1 MNGNVDDRQPAEL
14 PPTQH
19 IPADQVIRQLSAF
32 GQHRIDGLS
41 AVKILILGVMGG
53 AFITA
58 GALFSVLLGS
68 GFESPGARL
77 LVEGFG
83 FSVGFFFVVLSE
95 AALFTEANVVMPATL
110 LAGASPAG
118 RVMRFWGLALL
129 GNLLGAIV
137 LGWAIHTAQT
147 YPAAVDELLA
157 EIVAFKMSYRDV
169 GGVEGW
175 LQLMLSG
182 VLANWL
188 VGMAAFFATM
198 GRTIIGKY
206 IPVFLAVALFVAAG
220 FQHSPANMG
229 YFSLSIVAGGDP
241 GWGSALAWN
250 LIPVGI
256 GNVLGGTLLVALPF
270 WLVYGRER

>member
-1 MNGNVDDRQPAEL
+1 MNVDDRAPAGL
-14 PPTQH
+14 PPSQH

-32 GQHRIDGLS
+32 GQNRIGGLS
-41 AVKILILGVMGG
+41 AFKILTLGVMGG

-58 GALFSVLLGS
+58 GALFSVLLGA

-110 LAGASPAG
+110 LAGAAPAR
-118 RVMRFWGLALL
+118 RVFRFWGLALL
-129 GNLLGAIV
+129 GNLLGAIA
-137 LGWAIHTAQT
+137 LGWAVHLAQT
-147 YPAAVDELLA
+147 YSPAVDELLA
-157 EIVAFKMSYRDV
+157 VIVAFKMSYRDV

-175 LQLMLSG
+175 SKLVLSG

-206 IPVFLAVALFVAAG
+206 IPVFLAVTLFVSAG

-229 YFSLSIVAGGDP
+229 YFSLSIAGGGEP
-241 GWGSALAWN
+241 GWGLALLWN
-250 LIPVGI
+250 LVPVGI
-256 GNVLGGTLLVALPF
+256 GNVIGGTLLVALPF
-270 WLVYGRER
+270 WLVYGRDR